1 MVQELTGDSE
11 SLYSMLYIQLCKRVV
26 SSPRRPASLH
36 KIRSIR
42 CAHELS
48 IKQSPKTYVLVVV
61 TLIFSCCNEPVNPDG
76 VSYASCFMWN
86 GSCGADLFEWVR

>member
-1 MVQELTGDSE
+1 MVQELTDDTE

-26 SSPRRPASLH
+26 VSPQWPSGLH

-42 CAHELS
+42 CTQELS
-48 IKQSPKTYVLVVV
+48 IKQSPQGYVFVVV
-61 TLIFSCCNEPVNPDG
+61 TLFFSCCNEPLNPDG

-86 GSCGADLFEWVR
+86 WSCGADVFEWVR